1 MKAMKHICA
10 TVLIAAA
17 LSAGCSKDSTP
28 TTTAPSRTSPV
39 TETFI
44 SNLTV
49 QGSVWRFVTAQQAGT
64 LTATLS
70 ATDQPST
77 VVGFG
82 IGLRNGTGSGC
93 LVTREVVGTAG
104 AAPVLSAQVDAG
116 TYCVKVFETN
126 RLTAPMSFT
135 VTITYP

>member
-1 MKAMKHICA
+1 M
-10 TVLIAAA
+10 
-17 LSAGCSKDSTP
+17 
-28 TTTAPSRTSPV
+28 
-39 TETFI
+39 
-44 SNLTV
+44 
-49 QGSVWRFVTAQQAGT
+49 
-64 LTATLS
+64 S